1 MSETVKSLAR
11 MYGVSLDEALDAL
24 ENNNILVLSADI
36 AIAEE
41 KLPRYSKVLAEL
53 KETGGNS
60 EPAKKKSFTEKLQK
74 ATEGDIQ
81 QKQAATQRIGGS
93 QQNSQSGGKQ
103 YIGYRKSQESMKDT
117 SRTGTR
123 TSIRTSHQDKDEHQ
137 KQLLSRD
144 YIIFTHMALRKPVA
158 ADIITEAI
166 GVKIAK
172 KTDTTL
178 VVCAEAVEFVMEAAK
193 KDSSIKR
200 VADALESLK
209 KYNMFTVLP
218 GKISEENHAISTFIK
233 GRNLSDSIIVIGIN
247 RGLSTFIYSRNKANE
262 NDQMYVRIF
271 ERDISAKGWLVNPKN
286 QMAAFVDPGDKKKS
300 PLSDA
305 PKHLEG
311 EIPVSGQYVFMK
323 SKNGYEPVLLENE
336 LGHGGEANVY
346 KVFSGTKCAKIFKN
360 ESNSEL
366 KMQKVAIMC
375 SKYGLL
381 RMIDTPIMER
391 VAWPEK
397 MLYNEKAEPVGYVM
411 KLFKDTTAFSEFAYD
426 TFEEIIPRVEKK
438 HQITMAVNFAELI
451 DFMHHNNVI
460 LCDINRD
467 NILYDKDLVAYL
479 VDLDSAQVADDNW
492 YYPSNV
498 GIPEF
503 RSPEHIYDD
512 DFSFCRKK
520 ADDVWIM
527 QMLIFHMLTPDGDP
541 YAGSRDFD
549 DEREIIAGGY
559 YPYQAGNIGAEDQ
572 IKGSIWHMIVSHFP
586 KFLKELFW
594 NSFHGEGKYFHE
606 ETRRSSLDWL
616 RTIVR
621 YQEALPEIVKTNPES
636 GKYIPESYPERV
648 QSKGSVKINSGDS
661 DVELEDLLEQ
671 LKNFSQGW
679 H

>member
-1 MSETVKSLAR
+1 
-11 MYGVSLDEALDAL
+11 
-24 ENNNILVLSADI
+24 
-36 AIAEE
+36 
-41 KLPRYSKVLAEL
+41 
-53 KETGGNS
+53 
-60 EPAKKKSFTEKLQK
+60 
-74 ATEGDIQ
+74 
-81 QKQAATQRIGGS
+81 
-93 QQNSQSGGKQ
+93 
-103 YIGYRKSQESMKDT
+103 
-117 SRTGTR
+117 
-123 TSIRTSHQDKDEHQ
+123 
-137 KQLLSRD
+137 
-144 YIIFTHMALRKPVA
+144 
-158 ADIITEAI
+158 
-166 GVKIAK
+166 
-172 KTDTTL
+172 
-178 VVCAEAVEFVMEAAK
+178 
-193 KDSSIKR
+193 
-200 VADALESLK
+200 
-209 KYNMFTVLP
+209 
-218 GKISEENHAISTFIK
+218 
-233 GRNLSDSIIVIGIN
+233 
-247 RGLSTFIYSRNKANE
+247 
-262 NDQMYVRIF
+262 MYVRIF

-426 TFEEIIPRVEKK
+426 TFKEIIPRVEKK

-479 VDLDSAQVADDNW
+479 VDMDSAQVADDNW
-492 YYPSNV
+492 YYLSNV

-621 YQEALPEIVKTNPES
+621 YQETLPEIVKTNPES

-648 QSKGSVKINSGDS
+648 QSKGSVKINSGDL

-679 H
+679 N